1 MCESSAGWPNGSEYR
16 KHLVGADG
24 TCPDHWRTMWRLFS
38 ESYGGTLATPY
49 SRCQAQLESMSR
61 VASLPRANRMVS
73 RWFRGDIARFRGGF
87 AVISRGFAPVSRVIS
102 RGFALVSRGFAP
114 VSRWFR
120 GSITVVSHGFAGFRE
135 VSQASAHIASHC
147 IARYCKYTKPR
158 VWKSS
163 HAMGS

>member
-1 MCESSAGWPNGSEYR
+1 MVIRGCEVCTAGHPRKESHGASLPKSEVPEHRAPSS
-16 KHLVGADG
+16 
-24 TCPDHWRTMWRLFS
+24 
-38 ESYGGTLATPY
+38 
-49 SRCQAQLESMSR
+49 SMSR
-61 VASLPRANRMVS
+61 VAGLPRANRMVS
-73 RWFRGDIARFRGGF
+73 RWFRSDIARFRAGF
-87 AVISRGFAPVSRVIS
+87 ALIPRGFAPVSRVIS

-147 IARYCKYTKPR
+147 IARNCKYTKPK

-163 HAMGS
+163 HAKGS